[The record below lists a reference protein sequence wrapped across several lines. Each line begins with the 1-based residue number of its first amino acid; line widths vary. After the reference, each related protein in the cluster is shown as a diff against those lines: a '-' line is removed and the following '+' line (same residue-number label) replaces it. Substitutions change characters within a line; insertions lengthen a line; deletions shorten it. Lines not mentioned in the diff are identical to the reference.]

1 MRIDFVV
8 DLTGSPG
15 SSGSYGDPAT
25 HAFEAHYDV
34 NGASALM
41 TAITSSS
48 SVRLVARQ
56 DVDSDND
63 IGDGTK
69 ESLTA
74 VAISYNGA
82 TRIVSIGAGMSQTV
96 NVGGKDFTVKFTDD
110 DPGAG
115 VAYVATVDGVV
126 SNTKLAAYTA
136 DGYNSLE
143 FHHAGGNTF
152 KIGDFGSSVATPGV
166 PLSLQ
171 LPITLT
177 DGDDDAVRSN
187 IALNLLPEAPF
198 TLDYDNAVSGVNVT
212 FNSTQGHAIGS
223 DFNDSITGNSL
234 DNILSGGDGDDLLY
248 GMLGKDSLVG
258 GKGNDT
264 LDGGSGNDTLYGEAG
279 NDTLIGG
286 IGNDILQGGDGNDL
300 LIGGLGSEAMT
311 GGTGSDTFKWIA
323 GNADGSTD
331 TITDFS
337 LGKTSN
343 GGDVLDLSD
352 LLVGV
357 PSVANNN
364 DLATILNNYLKFDA
378 TANKLTIDTNGLTTG
393 GSQLTVQFQGSLDLA
408 HNGGLTSNH
417 DIIKQLL
424 DDGNLKVDP

>member
-1 MRIDFVV
+1 MIGEVDGGQTTIDFNGGGYNFVGGNGPWAGFTAAANDSKDLLLTAMTGGVDGGTVNTTAHSGGISGGASIGIGEAMRIDFVV

-152 KIGDFGSSVATPGV
+152 KIGDFGSSVATPGCRSV
-166 PLSLQ
+166 YNCLS
-171 LPITLT
+171 
-177 DGDDDAVRSN
+177 R
-187 IALNLLPEAPF
+187 
-198 TLDYDNAVSGVNVT
+198 
-212 FNSTQGHAIGS
+212 
-223 DFNDSITGNSL
+223 
-234 DNILSGGDGDDLLY
+234 
-248 GMLGKDSLVG
+248 
-258 GKGNDT
+258 
-264 LDGGSGNDTLYGEAG
+264 
-279 NDTLIGG
+279 
-286 IGNDILQGGDGNDL
+286 
-300 LIGGLGSEAMT
+300 
-311 GGTGSDTFKWIA
+311 
-323 GNADGSTD
+323 
-331 TITDFS
+331 
-337 LGKTSN
+337 
-343 GGDVLDLSD
+343 
-352 LLVGV
+352 
-357 PSVANNN
+357 
-364 DLATILNNYLKFDA
+364 
-378 TANKLTIDTNGLTTG
+378 
-393 GSQLTVQFQGSLDLA
+393 
-408 HNGGLTSNH
+408 
-417 DIIKQLL
+417 
-424 DDGNLKVDP
+424 